1 MKRTDIED
9 LFRHYYADMYRLA
22 RTLLYDKQE
31 SEDVVS
37 DIFEN
42 LLHADLLPHA
52 DDERQLKGYLLAAVR
67 NESLKRIK
75 LKSNRE
81 RLLGLYAQEK
91 EEGDAGDK
99 EDQLQQLLA
108 IARRHLSEQELH
120 IFHMRFIEG
129 MSYEAIGTKLGISR
143 VAVWKHLS
151 HLVKVIKDKTCD
163 L

>member
-1 MKRTDIED
+1 MKKTEIDH
-9 LFRHYYADMYRLA
+9 LFRRYYADMYRRA
-22 RTLLYDKQE
+22 RALLYDEQE

-42 LLHADLLPHA
+42 LLHADILPPA

-67 NESLKRIK
+67 NESLKRIR

-91 EEGDAGDK
+91 DEDDAEDK
-99 EDQLQQLLA
+99 EERLQQLLA
-108 IARRHLSEQELH
+108 IARQRLSEQELH

-129 MSYEAIGTKLGISR
+129 MSYDAIGTKLGISR
-143 VAVWKHLS
+143 VAVWNIS
-151 HLVKVIKDKTCD
+151 TTWSFRACING
-163 L
+163 